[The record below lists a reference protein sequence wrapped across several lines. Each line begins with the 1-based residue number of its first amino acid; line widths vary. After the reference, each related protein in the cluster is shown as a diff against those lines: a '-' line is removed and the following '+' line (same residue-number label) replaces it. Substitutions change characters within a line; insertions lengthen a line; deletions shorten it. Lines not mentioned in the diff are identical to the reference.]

1 MTAVYAIPISAVDP
15 DDAASRAHISSGR
28 LELVDRQHGTARA
41 QSFAASLL
49 LEYAVSKH
57 FPSIVHPLQISVADG
72 GKPYLVAEP
81 GVHFSLSHSG
91 GWAVCAVSDHP
102 VGVDIEKCEPGRRD
116 IASRFFHKEE
126 VRYLNSLLPTARDDA
141 FYSLWT
147 LKESF
152 VKSTGRGLD
161 LPLRSFWVDIRR
173 GAPQLDCPDDALP
186 HSLFLL
192 PFTAERGYRLAVC
205 IAQAGAAEPVLNVLN

>member
-1 MTAVYAIPISAVDP
+1 MTAVYAIPVSAVNP
-15 DDAASRAHISSGR
+15 DDAASRARIARNR
-28 LELVDRQHGTARA
+28 LEQIDRRQGLARI

-49 LEYAVSKH
+49 LEYAVTKH
-57 FPSIVHPLQISVADG
+57 FPAIVHPLQVTESDG

-91 GWAVCAVSDHP
+91 GWAVCALSDCP
-102 VGVDIEKCEPGRRD
+102 VGVDIEKCEQGRRD

-126 VRYLNSLLPTARDDA
+126 IRYLNSLLPTARDDA

-161 LPLRSFWVDIRR
+161 MPLRSFWVDIRR
-173 GAPQLDCPDDALP
+173 GTPRLECAEVSEPY
-186 HSLFLL
+186 SLFLP
-192 PFTAERGYRLAVC
+192 PFTADRGYRLAVC
-205 IAQAGAAEPVLNVLN
+205 VAKANAEQPVLHIMD